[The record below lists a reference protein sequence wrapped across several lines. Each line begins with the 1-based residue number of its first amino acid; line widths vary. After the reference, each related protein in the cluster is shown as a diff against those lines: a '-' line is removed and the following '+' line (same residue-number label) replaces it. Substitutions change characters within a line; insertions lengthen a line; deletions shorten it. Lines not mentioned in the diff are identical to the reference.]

1 MSEAWPEIVRAVAG
15 RYRSRL
21 QAGFVAGK
29 LRHDPIYRTLF
40 AHPDLRAARSVLDL
54 GCGRGILLAVLA
66 ERARLNGTSVALR
79 GLESRA
85 SHAALARQALGAGAA
100 IDVTDLRTA
109 EIPAAEAVCAID
121 VLHYLP
127 REAQRSLLQRIAG
140 ALAPG
145 GLLLVRE
152 IDRDAGLRGRLAMAA
167 EHAMSALR
175 TEAGRAFAFR
185 SAADWRGSLS
195 TAGFEVEAR
204 LGGEGTPFANVL
216 LVGYREAKKARTR
229 DRSAR
234 ATSSNP

>member
-1 MSEAWPEIVRAVAG
+1 VSEAWPEIVRAAAG
-15 RYRSRL
+15 RYRSRV

-29 LRHDPIYRTLF
+29 LRRDPIYRTLF
-40 AHPDLRAARSVLDL
+40 AQPDLRAARSVLDL

-66 ERARLNGTSVALR
+66 ERARRSGTPMALR
-79 GLESRA
+79 GLEARA
-85 SHAALARQALGAGAA
+85 SHAALAREALGADAA

-109 EIPAAEAVCAID
+109 EIPPAEAICVID

-175 TEAGRAFAFR
+175 TEPSRAFAFR
-185 SAADWRGSLS
+185 SAVDWRGAVSR
-195 TAGFEVEAR
+195 AGFEVEEHP
-204 LGGEGTPFANVL
+204 GGEGTPFANVL
-216 LVGYREAKKARTR
+216 LVGYREAKKARTC

-234 ATSSNP
+234 ATSSNA